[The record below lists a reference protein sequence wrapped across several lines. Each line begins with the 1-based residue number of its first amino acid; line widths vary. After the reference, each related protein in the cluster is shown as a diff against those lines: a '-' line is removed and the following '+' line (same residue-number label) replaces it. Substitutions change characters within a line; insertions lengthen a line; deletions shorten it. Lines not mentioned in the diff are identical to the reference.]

1 MNRENMGKALHKYI
15 AESKLLPPG
24 KAPKNWSGMQEEAK
38 EEYRRIG
45 ESLSQDFI
53 YGGKYELSLS
63 HLDEEQIIYNGLFT
77 CALPHGHHGWCHLLL
92 LRSKDRDTHNEEQV
106 QKMAIVTQTPGSLLA
121 IQRQIEHIATLIM
134 DFFKYSMYNHP
145 QDRYQVELH

>member
-24 KAPKNWSGMQEEAK
+24 KAPKNWSGMKEEAK

-45 ESLSQDFI
+45 EGLSQDFM

-63 HLDEEQIIYNGLFT
+63 HIDEEQIIYNGLFT
-77 CALPHGHHGWCHLLL
+77 CVFPHHQNGWCHLLL
-92 LRSKDRDTHNEEQV
+92 LRSKERDTDNEEQV

-134 DFFKYSMYNHP
+134 DFFKYSLYNHL
-145 QDRYQVELH
+145 QDDITVQPH